1 MRGASSGFGGTRTVS
16 GQALQGEREHRQK
29 LSTAATGQGGVQGVL
44 TACACESR
52 DFWVTVMDLGVKHHR
67 LRGPGASGVL

>member
-1 MRGASSGFGGTRTVS
+1 MSGASSGFGGTRTVS
-16 GQALQGEREHRQK
+16 GQVLQGEREHMQK
-29 LSTAATGQGGVQGVL
+29 LSMAATGQGGVQGGL

-52 DFWVTVMDLGVKHHR
+52 NFRVTVMDLGLKHHR